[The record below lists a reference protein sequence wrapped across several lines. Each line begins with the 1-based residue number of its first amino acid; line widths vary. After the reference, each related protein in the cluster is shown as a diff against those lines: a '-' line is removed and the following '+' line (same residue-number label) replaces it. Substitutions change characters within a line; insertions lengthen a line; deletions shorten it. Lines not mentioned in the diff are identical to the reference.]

1 MTKQHI
7 LNEIK
12 RTAVGKRSL
21 GRDRFFQETGIKSA
35 DWEGKYWIRW
45 SDAVREAGLAA
56 NEMSAAYDDAYL
68 LDKLV
73 ALVRELRHFPVKAEF
88 RLKARSDPSF
98 PNQKTFSRF
107 GSKTQIAACV
117 ADYCRARTGYDDVIA
132 ACDAIQPARAKEQK
146 LELSGNSETFGFV
159 YLFKSGRHFKLGR
172 SNSVGR
178 REYELKLQLP
188 ERPVKVHEIRTDDPL
203 GIETYWHNRFASKR
217 RGGEWFDLTIADVRA
232 FKRRKFM

>member
-7 LNEIK
+7 LTEIK
-12 RTAVGKRSL
+12 RTAVGKRAL

-45 SDAVREAGLAA
+45 SDAVREAGFAP
-56 NEMSAAYDDAYL
+56 NEMSAAYDNAYL

-73 ALVRELRHFPVKAEF
+73 VLIRELRHFPVKAEF
-88 RLKARSDPSF
+88 QLKTRSDPSF

-117 ADYCRARTGYDDVIA
+117 ADYSRARTGYDDVIA
-132 ACDAIQPARAKEQK
+132 ACDAIRPVNAKEQK

-188 ERPVKVHEIRTDDPL
+188 EKPVKVHEIRTDDPL
-203 GIETYWHNRFASKR
+203 GIETYWHNRFAPKR
-217 RGGEWFDLTIADVRA
+217 RGGEWFDLTTADVRA
-232 FKRRKFM
+232 FKRRTFM

>member
-1 MTKQHI
+1 MRRSRLFRPGNLDGMTKQHI
-7 LNEIK
+7 LNESRGLLSANGRWAGTGFSK
-12 RTAVGKRSL
+12 RRASSRPIGKENIGYDGATQFARRVL
-21 GRDRFFQETGIKSA
+21 RQMKCLRRDDG
-35 DWEGKYWIRW
+35 
-45 SDAVREAGLAA
+45 
-56 NEMSAAYDDAYL
+56 L

-117 ADYCRARTGYDDVIA
+117 ADYCRARAGYDDVFA
-132 ACDAIQPARAKEQK
+132 ACDAIRPVKRRNEIRVIW
-146 LELSGNSETFGFV
+146 ETPETFGFV

-188 ERPVKVHEIRTDDPL
+188 E
-203 GIETYWHNRFASKR
+203 NQ
-217 RGGEWFDLTIADVRA
+217 
-232 FKRRKFM
+232 